1 MKVLEV
7 FAGLAIGVVTLL
19 ILVVG
24 SLFAVGSMGKYIKN
38 KSM

>member
-7 FAGLAIGVVTLL
+7 IGGLALGMVTLL

-24 SLFAVGSMGKYIKN
+24 SLFAVGSMSRYVRN